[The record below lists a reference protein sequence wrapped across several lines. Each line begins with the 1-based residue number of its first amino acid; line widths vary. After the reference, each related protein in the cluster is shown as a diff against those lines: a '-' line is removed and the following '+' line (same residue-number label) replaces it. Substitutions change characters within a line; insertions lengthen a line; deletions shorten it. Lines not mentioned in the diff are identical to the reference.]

1 MTDSTNLL
9 ENLKTDSNGLIA
21 AVVQDANNG
30 EILMVGWMDKEAL
43 RRTLE
48 SGKACYYSRSR
59 QKYWVKGESSGHF
72 QIVKEVRTDC
82 DLDAVV
88 VKVEQIGAACHDGF
102 RSCFYRKSDSTG
114 NLEVVE
120 TRLVDPEQVYK
131 K

>member
-1 MTDSTNLL
+1 MSDSVNLL
-9 ENLKTDSNGLIA
+9 ENLKTDSSGLIA
-21 AVVQDANNG
+21 AVVQDADNG

-48 SGKACYYSRSR
+48 SGKACFYSRSR

-102 RSCFYRKSDSTG
+102 RSCFYRKADSTG